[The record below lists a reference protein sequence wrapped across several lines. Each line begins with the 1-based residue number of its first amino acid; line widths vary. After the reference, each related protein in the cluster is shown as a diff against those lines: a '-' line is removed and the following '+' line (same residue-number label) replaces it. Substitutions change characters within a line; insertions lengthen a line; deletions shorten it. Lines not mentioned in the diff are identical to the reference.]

1 LVLGYVSWRNG
12 KAIKEAVL
20 EIAKMIDNAHRE
32 TREMFERMD
41 ERAEERHREV
51 LERQEKM
58 DELAEERHR
67 EVLQILAK
75 IGTT

>member
-1 LVLGYVSWRNG
+1 
-12 KAIKEAVL
+12 
-20 EIAKMIDNAHRE
+20 
-32 TREMFERMD
+32 MFERMD